1 MRSIGGSR
9 KGEIRVSSIQDF
21 ADKYQE
27 GTNYFEKLV
36 KSLKPT
42 DLDTKAP
49 GEWSARQIVHH
60 MADSEAQSYARL
72 RRLLAEPEGSV
83 IQGYDEGAWAESK
96 YLGYEE
102 LEITHSFAVTM
113 SVRNASADLIRRMSI
128 ADLEKFG
135 THTERGKFTIS
146 DWLKAYS
153 NHPFDHGAQLERAVK
168 GLP

>member
-1 MRSIGGSR
+1 M
-9 KGEIRVSSIQDF
+9 SSIKDF

-27 GTNYFEKLV
+27 ATNYFEKLINSV
-36 KSLKPT
+36 KPS

-60 MADSEAQSYARL
+60 MADSEAQAYSRL

-83 IQGYDEGAWAESK
+83 IQGYDEGAWATSK
-96 YLGYEE
+96 NLGYED
-102 LEITHSFAVTM
+102 LDITNSFAITIA
-113 SVRNASADLIRRMSI
+113 VRNASADLIHRMSES
-128 ADLEKFG
+128 DLEKFG
-135 THTERGKFTIS
+135 MHTERGKFTVN

-153 NHPFDHGAQLERAVK
+153 NHPFDHGAQLERAIK

>member
-1 MRSIGGSR
+1 M
-9 KGEIRVSSIQDF
+9 SSIQDF
-21 ADKYQE
+21 ADKYE
-27 GTNYFEKLV
+27 SATKYFENLV
-36 KSLKPT
+36 NSLKPT

-49 GEWSARQIVHH
+49 GEWSARQIIHH

-72 RRLLAEPEGSV
+72 RRLLAEPEGSI

-96 YLGYEE
+96 NLGYED
-102 LEITHSFAVTM
+102 LETTHSFAVTI
-113 SVRNASADLIRRMSI
+113 SVRNASADLIRRMSM

>member
-1 MRSIGGSR
+1 
-9 KGEIRVSSIQDF
+9 VSSIQDL

-27 GTNYFEKLV
+27 ATDYFEKLV

-72 RRLLAEPEGSV
+72 RRLLAEPQGSV
-83 IQGYDEGAWAESK
+83 IQGYDESAWAESK
-96 YLGYEE
+96 NLGYEE
-102 LEITHSFAVTM
+102 LEISHSFTVTI
-113 SVRNASADLIRRMSI
+113 SVRNASADLIRRMSLT
-128 ADLEKFG
+128 DLEKFG
-135 THTERGKFTIS
+135 THTERGKFTVN

-153 NHPFDHGAQLERAVK
+153 NHPLDHGAQLERAVK

>member
-1 MRSIGGSR
+1 M
-9 KGEIRVSSIQDF
+9 SSIQDF

-27 GTNYFEKLV
+27 ATNYFENLV
-36 KSLKPT
+36 KSLKPS

-83 IQGYDEGAWAESK
+83 IQGYDESAWAESK
-96 YLGYEE
+96 NLGYEE
-102 LEITHSFAVTM
+102 LEITHSLTVTIA
-113 SVRNASADLIRRMSI
+113 VRNASTDLIRRMSV
-128 ADLEKFG
+128 ADLEKYG
-135 THTERGKFTIS
+135 THTERGKFSIK

-153 NHPFDHGAQLERAVK
+153 NHPLDHGVQLERAIK
-168 GLP
+168 GMP

>member
-1 MRSIGGSR
+1 M
-9 KGEIRVSSIQDF
+9 SSIKDF

-27 GTNYFEKLV
+27 ATNYFEKLV
-36 KSLKPT
+36 QSLQPS

-49 GEWSARQIVHH
+49 GEWSARQIIHH

-83 IQGYDEGAWAESK
+83 IQGYDESAWAQSK
-96 YLGYEE
+96 KLGYED
-102 LEITHSFAVTM
+102 LDISNSFKVTI
-113 SVRNASADLIRRMSI
+113 SVRNASADLILRMSPS
-128 ADLEKFG
+128 DLDKFG
-135 THTERGKFTIS
+135 THTERGKFTVS

-153 NHPFDHGAQLERAVK
+153 NHPLDHGAQLERAIK

>member
-1 MRSIGGSR
+1 M
-9 KGEIRVSSIQDF
+9 SSIQDL

-27 GTNYFEKLV
+27 ATNYFENLV

-72 RRLLAEPEGSV
+72 RRLLAEPAGSV

-96 YLGYEE
+96 NLGYEE
-102 LEITHSFAVTM
+102 LDIAHSFTVTI
-113 SVRNASADLIRRMSI
+113 SVRNASADLIRRMSLT
-128 ADLEKFG
+128 DLEKFG
-135 THTERGKFTIS
+135 THTERGKFTIN
-146 DWLKAYS
+146 DWLNAYS
-153 NHPFDHGAQLERAVK
+153 NHPLDHGSQLERAVK

>member
-1 MRSIGGSR
+1 M
-9 KGEIRVSSIQDF
+9 SSIQEF

-27 GTNYFEKLV
+27 ATNYFEKLV
-36 KSLKPT
+36 KSLQPN

-49 GEWSARQIVHH
+49 GEWSARQIIHH

-72 RRLLAEPEGSV
+72 RRLLAEPEGSI

-96 YLGYEE
+96 NLGYEE
-102 LEITHSFAVTM
+102 LEITHSFAVTI
-113 SVRNASADLIRRMSI
+113 SVRNASTDLIRRMSMK
-128 ADLEKFG
+128 DLEIFG
-135 THTERGKFTIS
+135 THTERGKFTVN

-153 NHPFDHGAQLERAVK
+153 NHPLDHGAQLERAIK

>member
-1 MRSIGGSR
+1 M
-9 KGEIRVSSIQDF
+9 SSIQDF

-27 GTNYFEKLV
+27 GTNYFENLV
-36 KSLKPT
+36 NSLKPT

-72 RRLLAEPEGSV
+72 RRLLAEPDGSV

-96 YLGYEE
+96 NLGYEE
-102 LEITHSFAVTM
+102 LEITHSFTVTI
-113 SVRNASADLIRRMSI
+113 SVRNASADLIRRMSM

>member
-1 MRSIGGSR
+1 M
-9 KGEIRVSSIQDF
+9 SSIQDF

-27 GTNYFEKLV
+27 GTNYFENLV
-36 KSLKPT
+36 NSLKPS

-96 YLGYEE
+96 NLGYEE
-102 LEITHSFAVTM
+102 LEITHSLTVTI
-113 SVRNASADLIRRMSI
+113 SVRNASADLIRRMSM

-153 NHPFDHGAQLERAVK
+153 NHPFDHGSQLERAVK

>member
-1 MRSIGGSR
+1 M
-9 KGEIRVSSIQDF
+9 SSIQDF
-21 ADKYQE
+21 ADKYE
-27 GTNYFEKLV
+27 SATKYFENLV
-36 KSLKPT
+36 NSLKPT

-49 GEWSARQIVHH
+49 GEWSARQIIHH

-72 RRLLAEPEGSV
+72 RRLLAEPEGSI

-96 YLGYEE
+96 NLGYED
-102 LEITHSFAVTM
+102 LETTHSFSVTI
-113 SVRNASADLIRRMSI
+113 SVRNASADLIRRMSM

>member
-1 MRSIGGSR
+1 
-9 KGEIRVSSIQDF
+9 VSSIKDF

-27 GTNYFEKLV
+27 GTDYFEKLV
-36 KSLKPT
+36 KSLKPS

-96 YLGYEE
+96 NLGYEDLDIANSITVIE
-102 LEITHSFAVTM
+102 WGGAESARLSEDRLEVTIDRSNEERRVEIKAVGPRWAGF
-113 SVRNASADLIRRMSI
+113 SL
-128 ADLEKFG
+128 
-135 THTERGKFTIS
+135 
-146 DWLKAYS
+146 
-153 NHPFDHGAQLERAVK
+153 
-168 GLP
+168 

>member
-1 MRSIGGSR
+1 M
-9 KGEIRVSSIQDF
+9 SSIQDF
-21 ADKYQE
+21 ADKYE
-27 GTNYFEKLV
+27 SATKYFETLV
-36 KSLKPT
+36 NSLKPS

-49 GEWSARQIVHH
+49 GEWSARQIIHH

-72 RRLLAEPEGSV
+72 RRLLAEPEGSI

-96 YLGYEE
+96 NLGYED
-102 LEITHSFAVTM
+102 LETTHSFSVTI
-113 SVRNASADLIRRMSI
+113 SVRNASADLIRRMSM